1 MKADNRMVQFLLSSL
16 VALLLSLNASAQ
28 ADYHVGDTIEL
39 NTTGL
44 HDADHATIAVN
55 SFGDVII
62 VNHTQVGQDAKAI
75 ELNTLVTLGNT
86 VASGYKQFN
95 TRRVG
100 DPTLNIFGVGND
112 SCSKPDIEALGDD
125 SFLIVWTRHDLSDTQ
140 PSRIEAC
147 KIITR
152 DSNGTVRP
160 QIHIVSPRGGEG
172 IILDSTSNAGDS
184 GFMPDIA
191 SFKELGSTK
200 AIIVFAHE
208 QSKSSTSTKTY
219 RDYSLIARKID
230 WPRGSSSPSIH
241 SATTIETDIP
251 FDNKNSTPYSGG
263 IILPDAVLD
272 DGGNLT
278 VVYESYLIAP
288 HNWHFGT
295 AIGSIQLRRY
305 SPQSLA
311 LLDEI
316 EFRGHHQNSH
326 QRRPMIATS
335 NDDAMNMVTIGWND
349 SSISTTSAHRVH
361 FRRVDFNT
369 STAGHNPPRVV
380 PWDDTVS
387 SADDLANVAMSGQA
401 KLMMVSRRLPNR
413 NLLMGVFKLPQQ
425 SVSYKDFAPANNHPW
440 RPAMAIYDLSSSR
453 SLSYLSYEGP
463 SSSNPLLYSIYF
475 TIQELQ

>member
-1 MKADNRMVQFLLSSL
+1 MKVDNRIVQFVLRSL
-16 VALLLSLNASAQ
+16 AVLLLGLNASAQ

-39 NTTGL
+39 NTIGL
-44 HDADHATIAVN
+44 DAADHAAIAVN

-62 VNHTQVGQDAKAI
+62 VNHTQVGQEAKAT

-86 VASGYKQFN
+86 MAFGYKLFN

-100 DPTLNIFGVGND
+100 DPNLNIFGVGND

-125 SFLIVWTRHDLSDTQ
+125 SFLVVWSRHDLSGTQ

-152 DSNGTVRP
+152 DSNGSILP
-160 QIHIVSPRGGEG
+160 QVDIVTPRRGEG

-208 QSKSSTSTKTY
+208 QSKLSTSTSTY
-219 RDYSLIARKID
+219 RDYSLMARKID

-251 FDNKNSTPYSGG
+251 FDNTNSSPYHGG

-335 NDDAMNMVTIGWND
+335 NDDAMNMVAIGWND
-349 SSISTTSAHRVH
+349 SSVSTTSVHRVH

-369 STAGHNPPRVV
+369 SAPGHSPPQVV
-380 PWDDTVS
+380 PWDETFS
-387 SADDLANVAMSGQA
+387 SSDDLANVAMSGKTGLIMA
-401 KLMMVSRRLPNR
+401 SRHLPNR
-413 NLLMGVFKLPQQ
+413 HSLNGAYKLPQQ
-425 SVSYKDFAPANNHPW
+425 PVSYKDFAPANNHPW
-440 RPAMAIYDLSSSR
+440 RPAMAIYDLHSSR

-463 SSSNPLLYSIYF
+463 SGSNPLLYSIYF
-475 TIQELQ
+475 TVQELQ